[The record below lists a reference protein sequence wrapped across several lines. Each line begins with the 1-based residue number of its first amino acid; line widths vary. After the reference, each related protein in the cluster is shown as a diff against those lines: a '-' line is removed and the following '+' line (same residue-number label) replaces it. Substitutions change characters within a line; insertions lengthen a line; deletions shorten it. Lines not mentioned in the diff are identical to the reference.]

1 MSAVLA
7 SILGIGFWTIAA
19 LAIVTLMAYVYV
31 QIQYYRWDKTD
42 REFAKLESKLVEKIA
57 KTGLTENT
65 GNGKIAE
72 SAAPTLEK
80 GSNLSDGTGEI
91 PCGGSED
98 IC

>member
-7 SILGIGFWTIAA
+7 SILAIGFWTIAA

-42 REFAKLESKLVEKIA
+42 REFAELESKLVEKIT
-57 KTGLTENT
+57 KTGLTENSE
-65 GNGKIAE
+65 NGKISE

-80 GSNLSDGTGEI
+80 GSNLSDSTGER